1 MALVCVCVCASQ
13 TLNSHSSL
21 LYVCSPRHL
30 SWYIRTPFLPL
41 HRELML
47 LCRDWL
53 ASKTNTTQP
62 ANQPTRWKGQCC
74 WYDIVFIFFMVLV
87 TFGFWPKG
95 NQILLSLFRMLKVR
109 GRGVELLKD
118 EGEEI
123 TTSVFI
129 SITLSVAISSGQKEH
144 LY

>member
-1 MALVCVCVCASQ
+1 
-13 TLNSHSSL
+13 
-21 LYVCSPRHL
+21 
-30 SWYIRTPFLPL
+30 
-41 HRELML
+41 
-47 LCRDWL
+47 
-53 ASKTNTTQP
+53 
-62 ANQPTRWKGQCC
+62 
-74 WYDIVFIFFMVLV
+74 MVLV